1 MSSRGIGGW
10 IWSVS
15 FSLWTLS
22 TVYLCDWVNTSWAVC
37 SDQPGVLQWF
47 HLLIWICI
55 LFVPIWSQY
64 TVPHSDPSLVSIL
77 FEHII
82 LKLMC
87 FLWNS
92 GHFSSHFRTFLVE
105 FCRDRR
111 LRAFPKILKILAS
124 SLFSLPCLTIFLTL
138 FEPNSEWHPWV
149 GPNQHPRGQQHQFPR
164 CLWRAVQGALNWKF
178 YCVCFNICPSGE
190 GEVTQTTNILNVEA
204 LLPEYRDYI
213 THAMHVGGSNSYL
226 CNAKMY
232 CPIV

>member
-22 TVYLCDWVNTSWAVC
+22 TLYFNMWLSEHKLSCMLRSTWGSPII
-37 SDQPGVLQWF
+37 SP
-47 HLLIWICI
+47 LIWICI

-111 LRAFPKILKILAS
+111 LRAFCVNSGIFSSHFRTFIVEFCCDRRLRAFSKNFKILAS
-124 SLFSLPCLTIFLTL
+124 SLFSLPCLTFFLTL
-138 FEPNSEWHPWV
+138 FEPNSE
-149 GPNQHPRGQQHQFPR
+149 
-164 CLWRAVQGALNWKF
+164 
-178 YCVCFNICPSGE
+178 
-190 GEVTQTTNILNVEA
+190 
-204 LLPEYRDYI
+204 
-213 THAMHVGGSNSYL
+213 
-226 CNAKMY
+226 
-232 CPIV
+232 

>member
-111 LRAFPKILKILAS
+111 LRAFFVNSGLFSSHFRTFIVEFCRDRRLRAFPKILKILAS
-124 SLFSLPCLTIFLTL
+124 SLFYRTQVNLGSDSWVRMSVRPSETL
-138 FEPNSEWHPWV
+138 LRLDWCDSGW
-149 GPNQHPRGQQHQFPR
+149 
-164 CLWRAVQGALNWKF
+164 WRYQLNTGW
-178 YCVCFNICPSGE
+178 
-190 GEVTQTTNILNVEA
+190 
-204 LLPEYRDYI
+204 
-213 THAMHVGGSNSYL
+213 
-226 CNAKMY
+226 
-232 CPIV
+232 

>member
-111 LRAFPKILKILAS
+111 LRAFFVNSGLFSSHFRTFIVEFCRDRRLRAFPKILKILAS

-138 FEPNSEWHPWV
+138 FEPNSEWHPWIMDV
-149 GPNQHPRGQQHQFPR
+149 
-164 CLWRAVQGALNWKF
+164 CLVFVFVLGVHESQDQGGVPELHCTSDPACEAAVKRRPPGRFSRSW
-178 YCVCFNICPSGE
+178 
-190 GEVTQTTNILNVEA
+190 
-204 LLPEYRDYI
+204 
-213 THAMHVGGSNSYL
+213 GSWDES
-226 CNAKMY
+226 A
-232 CPIV
+232 

>member
-111 LRAFPKILKILAS
+111 LRAFFVNSGLFSSHFRTFIVEFCRDRRLRAFPKILKILAS

-138 FEPNSEWHPWV
+138 FEPNSEWHPWSH
-149 GPNQHPRGQQHQFPR
+149 NETKLLTSKTKSKKYEQSDD
-164 CLWRAVQGALNWKF
+164 LKWKR
-178 YCVCFNICPSGE
+178 
-190 GEVTQTTNILNVEA
+190 L
-204 LLPEYRDYI
+204 
-213 THAMHVGGSNSYL
+213 SYL
-226 CNAKMY
+226 QKYWLCISYLYLKLHWGTF
-232 CPIV
+232 

>member
-111 LRAFPKILKILAS
+111 LRAFFVNSGLFSSHFRTFIVEFCRDRRLRAFPKILKILAS

-138 FEPNSEWHPWV
+138 FEPNSEWHPWHANCTIV
-149 GPNQHPRGQQHQFPR
+149 RYVSPIR
-164 CLWRAVQGALNWKF
+164 CGWPHHYWQCSILLSKMPL
-178 YCVCFNICPSGE
+178 C
-190 GEVTQTTNILNVEA
+190 NILQSRRRF
-204 LLPEYRDYI
+204 Y
-213 THAMHVGGSNSYL
+213 G
-226 CNAKMY
+226 
-232 CPIV
+232 